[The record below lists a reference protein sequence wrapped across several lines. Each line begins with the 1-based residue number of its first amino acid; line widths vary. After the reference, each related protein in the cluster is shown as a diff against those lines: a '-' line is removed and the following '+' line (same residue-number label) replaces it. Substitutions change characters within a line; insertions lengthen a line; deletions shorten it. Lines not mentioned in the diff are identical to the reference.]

1 LIRVASCEARI
12 ISISDRGGGMI
23 DTDVLLLSLSDLSQD
38 ARTLNL
44 ARALSQ
50 RGYRVAVHA
59 ACTSDIANS
68 AALTILPWDDPGGRA
83 MARWWSLMRS
93 TQRLQCR
100 ARLTIGMDF
109 FALGPARSFARRS
122 RTALLYDMREF
133 YFALGPLAGK
143 GLRQRMIAWY
153 ERYLMRSVDDVLVS
167 APLDAE
173 IVQQRFELP
182 RTPTVLLN
190 TPPWREVV
198 PSPLRERCGLDTAT
212 PLAIYQGVIHHGRGI
227 APFLRAMQQLH
238 EIHLVILGDGPAQ
251 EDLQRYAH
259 ELRVDARVHWMGS
272 VPYDALHAYT
282 CGADIGLCLIEPL
295 SMSYEYAL
303 PNKLFEYIM
312 ARVPVLATDLPALR
326 RVYERYSYG
335 MLVDRRLDAA
345 DIVSAVRSVLDH
357 RRCGEG
363 GLRDAYARTISYEQ
377 QSTEAIGLCAE
388 YLR

>member
-1 LIRVASCEARI
+1 MIRVASCEARI
-12 ISISDRGGGMI
+12 ISISDRDGGMI
-23 DTDVLLLSLSDLSQD
+23 DTDVLLFALSDLSQD

-59 ACTSDIANS
+59 ACTTES
-68 AALTILPWDDPGGRA
+68 ADFAPLTILPWEDPGGRA
-83 MARWWSLMRS
+83 IARWWSLMRS
-93 TQRLQCR
+93 ARRLQCR
-100 ARLTIGMDF
+100 ARLSIGMDL
-109 FALGPARSFARRS
+109 FALGPARAFARRCG
-122 RTALLYDMREF
+122 TPLLYDMREF

-143 GLRQRMIAWY
+143 GLRQRIIAWY

-173 IVQQRFELP
+173 IVQQRFKLQ

-198 PSPLRERCGLDTAT
+198 PSPLRELCGLDVST
-212 PLAIYQGVIHHGRGI
+212 PLAIYQGVVHHGRGI
-227 APFLRAMQQLH
+227 APFLRAMQQLQ
-238 EIHLVILGDGPAQ
+238 EVHLAILGAGPAQ
-251 EDLQRYAH
+251 ADLQRYAH
-259 ELRVDARVHWMGS
+259 ELGIDARVHWMGS

-282 CGADIGLCLIEPL
+282 CGANIGLCLIEPL

-326 RVYERYSYG
+326 REYERRSYG
-335 MLVDRRLDAA
+335 ALVDRRLDVA
-345 DIVSAVRSVLDH
+345 DIVDAVRGILDH
-357 RRCGEG
+357 RRSGEVG
-363 GLRDAYARTISYEQ
+363 SGDAYARTISYEH
-377 QSTEAIGLCAE
+377 QSTQAIGLCAE